1 MPKKNNKQIENKE
14 VIKKVERFGFKDFLY
29 LIVFIFLFILHIFLM
44 ETSEIYEII
53 VDTIIELLDI

>member
-53 VDTIIELLDI
+53 VDTIMELLDI